1 MEDKKSDSP
10 EKQFQQLDAHG
21 LLKKSSLTGQS
32 EIVNTIEDDKRL
44 NPINRTYKLARTAQ
58 YASRLHQSSKRL
70 LHQPKRSRLNF
81 ENKGHPHKNSSRNS
95 STFSEP
101 DGSSKDT
108 DARSEK
114 KSRLK
119 QAPQDPKLKFENLA
133 DRDSKAGHIRPT
145 TQKSHGITQRSLFKP
160 ENAKSQRLRFKSNAT
175 PAENSTGSVDGTY
188 SQSGNS
194 KLNFDSTVGRRNLR
208 FNKSPRVGS
217 AKQNSPLPDRTH
229 QRFRVVNTREWGTF
243 KETVLPNTANKAFS
257 QTGDSALRFDNASGG
272 RKFRFNKIASAGNT
286 KQDSPLQKR
295 ARQRF
300 GVVNTR
306 GSGAFKET
314 FPLSNRTF
322 SQTGDSALRFDN
334 ASGERKLRFNKAPGA
349 GRTKQNAGSPLSK
362 TTRQRFRLVNTREPG
377 AFKEIVRP
385 NTANKAFSQAG
396 NSALRFDNASGR
408 RKLIFN
414 KNLSAGRIKQ
424 SEVRPTTLNSHTRF
438 RLASVRNTSAMTGGE
453 QPKSRL
459 QFDSPSEKQS
469 IKSQTV
475 SEVKNISAKDNVSGG
490 IRFTQKYTCYKATT
504 EQWRFGGVEQQQRS
518 KFIDREKRPSRLK
531 FEEDRAERKARSDSV
546 AGAKKLKTENS
557 SEEQYRFSDLK
568 KNIEKGGLFGSVLR
582 HETDRTLD
590 NLAQKS
596 ENQAV
601 EGVNAERKLASKGAR
616 YGLRFGRQWRDEHSE
631 RVSRREVKRQNKQLL
646 RDLKE
651 QHYELTHGRPSPAAK
666 RRQAMEGYRKQA
678 RARVE
683 QKIGVEAT
691 AKMEK
696 VLAFIA
702 EKGAAIIRAA
712 VAFVGAP
719 LLGIVLA
726 FLFIALLALAFVGGI
741 NNTAIAVLTSY
752 TADNV
757 TIEAA
762 SSYYT
767 KLEAELDKE
776 IKNISTAWEWQ
787 HIDQFHYDLDDIE
800 HDPFQLMGYLSVK
813 YPGFTFSDV
822 KTELDY
828 IFDQRYTLTTHQWY
842 EWRGKSPH
850 RYKYYHLD
858 VTLRAKPMEP
868 ILRQEL
874 AKDTKNDLVSWYG
887 VLMETKGAHQAY
899 ANPFDIDWS
908 GNVSSLYGYRV
919 DPIGEKELQQHRGVD
934 IAMPTGTPIRA
945 GLSGTVRYVGHDNI
959 MGNYIILDADGV
971 EHTMKYGHCD
981 KVRVSVGDKVVAG
994 ETVIGTVGNSGQST
1008 GPHLH
1013 VEILE
1018 NGKYVN
1024 PIYSLNY
1031 KEKTT

>member
-1 MEDKKSDSP
+1 M
-10 EKQFQQLDAHG
+10 A
-21 LLKKSSLTGQS
+21 
-32 EIVNTIEDDKRL
+32 
-44 NPINRTYKLARTAQ
+44 
-58 YASRLHQSSKRL
+58 
-70 LHQPKRSRLNF
+70 
-81 ENKGHPHKNSSRNS
+81 
-95 STFSEP
+95 
-101 DGSSKDT
+101 
-108 DARSEK
+108 
-114 KSRLK
+114 
-119 QAPQDPKLKFENLA
+119 
-133 DRDSKAGHIRPT
+133 
-145 TQKSHGITQRSLFKP
+145 
-160 ENAKSQRLRFKSNAT
+160 
-175 PAENSTGSVDGTY
+175 
-188 SQSGNS
+188 
-194 KLNFDSTVGRRNLR
+194 
-208 FNKSPRVGS
+208 
-217 AKQNSPLPDRTH
+217 
-229 QRFRVVNTREWGTF
+229 
-243 KETVLPNTANKAFS
+243 
-257 QTGDSALRFDNASGG
+257 
-272 RKFRFNKIASAGNT
+272 
-286 KQDSPLQKR
+286 
-295 ARQRF
+295 
-300 GVVNTR
+300 
-306 GSGAFKET
+306 
-314 FPLSNRTF
+314 
-322 SQTGDSALRFDN
+322 
-334 ASGERKLRFNKAPGA
+334 
-349 GRTKQNAGSPLSK
+349 
-362 TTRQRFRLVNTREPG
+362 
-377 AFKEIVRP
+377 
-385 NTANKAFSQAG
+385 
-396 NSALRFDNASGR
+396 
-408 RKLIFN
+408 
-414 KNLSAGRIKQ
+414 
-424 SEVRPTTLNSHTRF
+424 
-438 RLASVRNTSAMTGGE
+438 GGE

-459 QFDSPSEKQS
+459 QFDTSSETQS

-475 SEVKNISAKDNVSGG
+475 SEVENISVRGNVFGSTQ
-490 IRFTQKYTCYKATT
+490 FTQKYTRYKETT
-504 EQWRFGGVEQQQRS
+504 QSWRFSGGQERQQS
-518 KFIDREKRPSRLK
+518 KFTDSEKRPSRLK
-531 FEEDRAERKARSDSV
+531 FEEDLAERKVGSESV

-568 KNIEKGGLFGSVLR
+568 KNIKKGGLFGSVLR

-616 YGLRFGRQWRDEHSE
+616 YGLRFGRQWRDGHSG
-631 RVSRREVKRQNKQLL
+631 RISRREVKRQNKQLL

-787 HIDQFHYDLDDIE
+787 HIDQFHYDLDDIG

-842 EWRGKSPH
+842 EWRGQKPH

-868 ILRQEL
+868 ILLKEL
-874 AKDTKNDLVSWYG
+874 AKDTENDLVSWYG

-945 GLSGTVRYVGHDNI
+945 GLSGTVRYVGYDNI

-981 KVRVSVGDKVVAG
+981 EVRVSAGEKVVAG

-1013 VEILE
+1013 LEILE
-1018 NGKYVN
+1018 NGEYVN

-1031 KEKTT
+1031 KEKTS